1 MLLAE
6 RCLAITARI
15 VSWVTDPTEII
26 DALPIGPITIRILC
40 TSHTDPAIVT
50 IDTNGVDLLIA
61 PAIGDKLTDLTGPSD
76 TGRGLVWTIAITETR
91 DTLHTAGAKWC
102 CTTAA
107 GVVRHITDSTAASN
121 ALA

>member
-15 VSWVTDPTEII
+15 VRWVTDATEII
-26 DALPIGPITIRILC
+26 DALPVGPVTIRILC
-40 TSHTDPAIVT
+40 TGHTDLAIVT
-50 IDTNGVDLLIA
+50 IDTNGIDIVIA
-61 PAIGDKLTDLTGPSD
+61 PAVGNKLTDLTGPSD
-76 TGRGLVWTIAITETR
+76 TGRCLVWTIAITETR

-102 CTTAA
+102 CPTAA
-107 GVVRHITDSTAASN
+107 GVVRHITDSTAASH

>member
-6 RCLAITARI
+6 RRLPITARI
-15 VSWVTDPTEII
+15 VRWVTDAAEII
-26 DALPIGPITIRILC
+26 DALPIGPVTIRILC
-40 TSHTDPAIVT
+40 TSHAGPAIVT

-61 PAIGDKLTDLTGPSD
+61 PTVGDKLTDLTGPSD

-102 CTTAA
+102 CPTAA
-107 GVVRHITDSTAASN
+107 RVISHITDSTAARH
-121 ALA
+121 AFA